1 MYFSMRK
8 LIQLHGMNLITIAKV
23 SIIYLCANW
32 KTFSISLYQFI
43 QSYFGYVR

>member
-1 MYFSMRK
+1 MHFIMQK

-32 KTFSISLYQFI
+32 KTYNISFYQFI